1 MLVFF
6 VVNQDVVYMWV
17 LCEHSAINVKCLPSL
32 FKYDPLFVPIALG
45 LVLTFLCL

>member
-6 VVNQDVVYMWV
+6 VVNQDVYMWV
-17 LCEHSAINVKCLPSL
+17 LCELSAINVKCLPVL